1 MKISD
6 LTLHIDLEKEEQI
19 QVMYTNWWPKTSGKL
34 RNSKNENNAMGPR
47 GPSWSGIAAAAW

>member
-47 GPSWSGIAAAAW
+47 GPS